1 MGRPAR
7 TASSIKR
14 SEDSRPAASGTTAC
28 GNTTR
33 SRRGRIETVSGTAGS
48 VGPPS
53 VFILSVMACV
63 LSARSEDIHG
73 LELGRGGP
81 EQGFPAATGVRIA
94 YLAHFALHIPRQV
107 LDLGLHIEHPPS
119 HL

>member
-14 SEDSRPAASGTTAC
+14 SEDSRPAARGTTAC

-53 VFILSVMACV
+53 VFILSVMAFV

-73 LELGRGGP
+73 LQLGRGGP
-81 EQGFPAATGVRIA
+81 DHGFAAAASGQIA
-94 YLAHFALHIPRQV
+94 YLAH
-107 LDLGLHIEHPPS
+107 LGL
-119 HL
+119 

>member
-1 MGRPAR
+1 MGLPAR

-14 SEDSRPAASGTTAC
+14 SEDSRPAARGTTAC

-63 LSARSEDIHG
+63 LSARSENVHG
-73 LELGRGGP
+73 LQLGRSGTY
-81 EQGFPAATGVRIA
+81 QSLAAAADGRIA
-94 YLAHFALHIPRQV
+94 YLTHLALHVACQV
-107 LDLGLHIEHPPS
+107 LDLGLHIEH
-119 HL
+119 